1 MRLIYL
7 WTTRLILTISLA
19 GILPVSN
26 QSTIIQAQSKKKNTA
41 QASKYAKRANSKA
54 KKKDYKGAL
63 SDYKRAYKLNP
74 TPNYK
79 KRVQH
84 LHSLAWF
91 PSHRQ
96 AHFRQSLRCGN

>member
-1 MRLIYL
+1 MMRLIYL

-26 QSTIIQAQSKKKNTA
+26 QSAIIQAQSKKKNTA

-63 SDYKRAYKLNP
+63 SDYKRA
-74 TPNYK
+74 
-79 KRVQH
+79 
-84 LHSLAWF
+84 
-91 PSHRQ
+91 
-96 AHFRQSLRCGN
+96 